1 MIEDRDYHKQELADL
16 MFPNTDNPKSRL
28 KALWREVTGC
38 PELVEALR
46 GLHWNPNSSSY
57 TRLLIIKIK
66 ELLCRD

>member
-1 MIEDRDYHKQELADL
+1 MIEDRDYKKQELADL
-16 MFPNTDNPKSRL
+16 LYPRTEKPESRL

-46 GLHWNPNSSSY
+46 KLHWNPNRHVY
-57 TRLLIIKIK
+57 TRRQVSMIK